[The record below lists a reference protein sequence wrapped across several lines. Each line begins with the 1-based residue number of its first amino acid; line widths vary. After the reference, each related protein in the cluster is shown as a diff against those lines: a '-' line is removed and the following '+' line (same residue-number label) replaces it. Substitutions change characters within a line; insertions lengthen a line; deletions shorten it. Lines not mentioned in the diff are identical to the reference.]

1 MDDLF
6 SVPTTPR
13 PSPSIAVCEPIN
25 NNIVLTR
32 FTVDGGPEQEAFGR
46 VAQMLVALASRGQT
60 GLTSAEFA
68 PGVRVSDSIHK
79 LRHRHGLGI
88 ETERV
93 GHGGIFAGE
102 HAIYRLSSAVRFT
115 ELVRDADMGARK
127 AAEKAKTKGVRHAA

>member
-1 MDDLF
+1 ML
-6 SVPTTPR
+6 
-13 PSPSIAVCEPIN
+13 A
-25 NNIVLTR
+25 R

-46 VAQMLVALASRGQT
+46 VAQMLVALASRREA
-60 GLTSAEFA
+60 GLTSAEFH

-102 HAIYRLSSAVRFT
+102 HAIYRLSSAVRFS
-115 ELVRDADMGARK
+115 EMVRDSEMRSRK
-127 AAEKAKTKGVRHAA
+127 AAEKAKAKGVRHAA